1 MNSEPQQK
9 YQVRF
14 DVGLVGFQAL
24 AGQADVVIL
33 ADALPPTGYAQGIP
47 TPLAAHTVIAVDL
60 GAVARVADWVLAR
73 QTEKGERFAVAVIA
87 VGERRNDGTARFPV
101 EDFLVAGAVIDAL
114 ASLGIDH
121 VSPEAASAAAS
132 FIGLR
137 KAIRHLVTASETAVA
152 LVADGRQAEVA
163 AAVAAPSVP
172 GVPAV
177 HSPAVPAPAADVPA
191 ADVPAADV
199 PAAEGA
205 ASIPADREP
214 TGIVLLREFSF
225 PA

>member
-1 MNSEPQQK
+1 VNAAEPQQK

-47 TPLAAHTVIAVDL
+47 TPLAAHLVIPADL
-60 GAVARVADWVLAR
+60 GSAERVAEWVLSR
-73 QTEKGERFAVAVIA
+73 QAEKGDRFAVAVIA
-87 VGERRNDGTARFPV
+87 VGERRNDGTARFAV

-132 FIGLR
+132 FTGLR
-137 KAIRHLVTASETAVA
+137 QATRHLVTASETALA
-152 LVADGRQAEVA
+152 LVADGRQAEVT
-163 AAVAAPSVP
+163 AAVAAQ
-172 GVPAV
+172 AV
-177 HSPAVPAPAADVPA
+177 H
-191 ADVPAADV
+191 
-199 PAAEGA
+199 GA
-205 ASIPADREP
+205 GPTAADREP
-214 TGIVLLREFSF
+214 AGIALLREFTF

>member
-1 MNSEPQQK
+1 MNAEPQQK

-24 AGQADVVIL
+24 AGQADLVIL

-60 GAVARVADWVLAR
+60 RTVARVADWVLAR
-73 QTEKGERFAVAVIA
+73 QTEKGDRFAVAVIA

-101 EDFLVAGAVIDAL
+101 EDFLVAGAVVDAL
-114 ASLGIDH
+114 AGLGIDH

-132 FIGLR
+132 FTGLR
-137 KAIRHLVTASETAVA
+137 KAIRHLVNASETALA
-152 LVADGRQAEVA
+152 LVADGRQAEVT
-163 AAVAAPSVP
+163 AAVPDVHASDVHASGVHASGVQPAHAPV
-172 GVPAV
+172 
-177 HSPAVPAPAADVPA
+177 APASAGAD
-191 ADVPAADV
+191 AD
-199 PAAEGA
+199 
-205 ASIPADREP
+205 STTADREP
-214 TGIVLLREFSF
+214 TGIVLLREFTF